1 MIIMIIE
8 YSFKKSLTINF
19 FYIIN
24 TATVFRQKKSK
35 IEPRYKKSL
44 KIVQFLNYY
53 NDFYFILLKKSCNTF
68 N

>member
-1 MIIMIIE
+1 MIIE
-8 YSFKKSLTINF
+8 YSLKESLTINF

-24 TATVFRQKKSK
+24 TATVFCQKKPK

-53 NDFYFILLKKSCNTF
+53 NNFYLVLLKKSCNTF